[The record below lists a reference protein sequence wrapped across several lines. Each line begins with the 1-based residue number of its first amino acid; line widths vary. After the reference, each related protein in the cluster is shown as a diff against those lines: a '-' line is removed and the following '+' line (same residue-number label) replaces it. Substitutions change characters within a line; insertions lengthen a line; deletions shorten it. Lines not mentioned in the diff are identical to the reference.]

1 MARPQR
7 LFLPGHPHH
16 VIQRGHNQGP
26 IFLDD
31 DDRRSYLHHL
41 GEVAR
46 ESRVAVHAYALG
58 EDRVHLLLTPQ
69 TADAISRMMQA
80 LGRRYVGVFNRRHGR
95 SGTLWAGR
103 FASHLVDE
111 GAVLDCQCYI
121 EMVASGAGSEAGESP
136 WSSAA
141 HHLGSRH
148 DPLVTPHRAVWA
160 LGNTP
165 FEREAAYRAR
175 LEQGLPAATRQAIE
189 QAMRSGLLLGD
200 ESARRALER
209 ELHRSL
215 APRPRGRPPGSVAKP
230 RIDSGT
236 N

>member
-26 IFLDD
+26 IFLDA

-46 ESRVAVHAYALG
+46 EHRVAVHAYALG
-58 EDRVHLLLTPQ
+58 DDRVHLLLTPQ
-69 TADAISRMMQA
+69 TGDAISRMMQA
-80 LGRRYVGVFNRRHGR
+80 LGRRYVAAFNRRHGR

-111 GAVLDCQCYI
+111 AAVLDCQCYI
-121 EMVASGAGSEAGESP
+121 ETAAAGAGSEAAQSP

-165 FEREAAYRAR
+165 FEREAAYRTR
-175 LEQGLPAATRQAIE
+175 LEQGLPAATHLAIE

-200 ESARRALER
+200 ESARLALER

-215 APRPRGRPPGSVAKP
+215 SPRPRGRPPGSVAKLP
-230 RIDSGT
+230 NDSGT

>member
-1 MARPQR
+1 MVRPQR
-7 LFLPGHPHH
+7 LFLPAHPHH
-16 VIQRGHNQGP
+16 VIQRGHNHGP

-31 DDRRSYLHHL
+31 EDRRQYLHHL
-41 GEVAR
+41 AEVAR

-69 TADAISRMMQA
+69 TAEAISRMMQA
-80 LGRRYVGVFNRRHGR
+80 LGRRYVAAFNRRHGR

-111 GAVLDCQCYI
+111 ASVLDCQCYLESI
-121 EMVASGAGSEAGESP
+121 VAPVGSEAESLA
-136 WSSAA
+136 WTSAA

-165 FEREAAYRAR
+165 FAREAAYAE
-175 LEQGLPAATRQAIE
+175 LVQAGIAADQQGALTDATL
-189 QAMRSGLLLGD
+189 SGWALGD
-200 ESARRALER
+200 SQFIAGLKLQTPRRLSKDKA
-209 ELHRSL
+209 
-215 APRPRGRPPGSVAKP
+215 GRPPLKP
-230 RIDSGT
+230 A
-236 N
+236 

>member
-1 MARPQR
+1 MVRPQR
-7 LFLPGHPHH
+7 LFLPAHPHH
-16 VIQRGHNQGP
+16 VVQRGHNHGP

-31 DDRRSYLHHL
+31 EDRRQYLHHL
-41 GEVAR
+41 AEVAR

-69 TADAISRMMQA
+69 TAEAISRMMQA
-80 LGRRYVGVFNRRHGR
+80 LGRRYVAAFNRRYGR

-111 GAVLDCQCYI
+111 ASVLDCQCYLESI
-121 EMVASGAGSEAGESP
+121 VAPIGSEAESVV
-136 WSSAA
+136 WTSAA

-148 DPLVTPHRAVWA
+148 DPLVTPHRVVWA

-175 LEQGLPAATRQAIE
+175 LGQGVSPATRQAIE

-200 ESARRALER
+200 ESARHALER

-215 APRPRGRPPGSVAKP
+215 APRPRGRPAGSKVKP

>member
-16 VIQRGHNQGP
+16 IIQRGHNQGP

-31 DDRRSYLHHL
+31 EDRRAYLHHL

-46 ESRVAVHAYALG
+46 ESRVAVHAYALRD
-58 EDRVHLLLTPQ
+58 DRVHLLLTPQ
-69 TADAISRMMQA
+69 TDGAISRMMQA
-80 LGRRYVGVFNRRHGR
+80 LGRRYVAAFNRRHGR

-111 GAVLDCQCYI
+111 GALLDCQCYI
-121 EMVASGAGSEAGESP
+121 EGQDAPLVPTP

-141 HHLGSRH
+141 HHLGLQH
-148 DPLVTPHRAVWA
+148 DHLLTPHRVVWA

-175 LEQGLPAATRQAIE
+175 LELGLSASTRTAIE
-189 QAMRSGLLLGD
+189 QAMRQGLLLGND
-200 ESARRALER
+200 AAWQALER
-209 ELHRSL
+209 ELHRPL
-215 APRPRGRPPGSVAKP
+215 RPRPRGRPQGSGRKHA
-230 RIDSGT
+230 IDSGT